1 MYRRKR
7 HREEGNPRY
16 IESLMD
22 ILSDLVSVIVF
33 IVMYAIMELGS
44 QSYQAE
50 VLVSREPGVGSQ
62 RVLVVCEAGTVRVLD
77 VRPPLVEL
85 LDGYEIVQSV
95 GEIERFIVSNQR
107 MPTDRYFSYSLLYEF
122 RPTTDFYAMLDLEI
136 GEVGSTVGDSIHQ
149 LGDEGSSYAAA
160 LRDLDPADVWL
171 SFAVDTASV
180 DVFRRAREVAIAAGF
195 ATGFDLLSLE
205 FPLRVALSEDGLD
218 DLLSPLNTLSKP
230 QR

>member
-1 MYRRKR
+1 
-7 HREEGNPRY
+7 
-16 IESLMD
+16 MD
-22 ILSDLVSVIVF
+22 ILSDLVAVIVF
-33 IVMYAIMELGS
+33 IVMYAIMELSS
-44 QSYQAE
+44 QAYQAE
-50 VLVSREPGVGSQ
+50 VLVSREPTAGSQ

-77 VRPPLVEL
+77 VRPALYEL

-95 GEIERFIVSNQR
+95 GEIERFIASNQR
-107 MPTDRYFSYSLLYEF
+107 VPSDRHFSYALFYEF

-136 GEVGSTVGDSIHQ
+136 GEVPGTVGDSIHQ
-149 LGDEGSSYAAA
+149 LDHEGSSYATA
-160 LRDLDPADVWL
+160 LRELDPSDVWL